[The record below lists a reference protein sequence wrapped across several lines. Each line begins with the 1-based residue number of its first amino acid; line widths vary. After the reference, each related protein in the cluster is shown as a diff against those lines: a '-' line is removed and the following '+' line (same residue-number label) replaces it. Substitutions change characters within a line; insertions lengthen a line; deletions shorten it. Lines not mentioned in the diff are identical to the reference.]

1 MKKIFTPLRIIAG
14 AGLLVTVFA
23 IYSFTKTDDDKK
35 RKKTEK
41 RIEIVEENGEKKVTV
56 TTITDGKKEVKTY
69 TGDEAEKFL
78 EKEHDANGNF
88 HMSFDFDIDTMLGRN
103 SFDISIDG
111 FGAEFKAEMEKMLK
125 ELEQSGTRLEFDLEK
140 MLKSID
146 SSFSGNNFKMY
157 SFNHG
162 LLDSAFNGNFNFD
175 IDVDINDDSKG
186 SNHSKRRI
194 IVSHSVVMEDIDKK
208 KGTEKDIHI
217 SDLSFY
223 PNPSAG
229 NFTLRYKSESLDM
242 IDIKVTDLNGKS
254 VYNERVSATGTVIR
268 NIELNEPS
276 GTYILTLQQGKK
288 QVSKKLVI
296 Q

>member
-1 MKKIFTPLRIIAG
+1 MKKVFTPLRLVAV
-14 AGLLVTVFA
+14 AGLLATVFA
-23 IYSFTKTDDDKK
+23 VYSFRNTDEEKK
-35 RKKTEK
+35 KKKTEK
-41 RIEIVEENGEKKVTV
+41 RIEIVEENGEKKVTI

-78 EKEHDANGNF
+78 EKEHASNGSF
-88 HMSFDFDIDTMLGRN
+88 HMSFDFDIDTMLGKN
-103 SFDISIDG
+103 SFDITIDG
-111 FGAEFKAEMEKMLK
+111 FGEQFEAEMEKMLK
-125 ELEQSGTRLEFDLEK
+125 ELEQSGTKLEFDLEK
-140 MLKSID
+140 MLKSMD

-157 SFNHG
+157 SFN
-162 LLDSAFNGNFNFD
+162 LNQLDSALNGNFNFNFD
-175 IDVDINDDSKG
+175 NDGKEE
-186 SNHSKRRI
+186 HRSKRRVV
-194 IVSHSVVMEDIDKK
+194 VSHSVVMEDMDKK
-208 KGTEKDIHI
+208 KGTENDIHV

-229 NFTLRYKSESLDM
+229 NFTLRYKSESLDR

-254 VYNERVSATGTVIR
+254 VYNERISATGTVIR
-268 NIELNEPS
+268 NIELTEPS